1 MRAVTLWRALQNT
14 EAERAASEEAR
25 RITAA
30 SYALVPLKELSEQ
43 DQQLVSLHQQLDA
56 AQREIAGLRSQV
68 ACLER
73 QLAESDEATKR
84 AWREAGRA
92 EG

>member
-1 MRAVTLWRALQNT
+1 MSTESHISFTEFDQNRLREYEQAYKRQQDRLIATLR
-14 EAERAASEEAR
+14 E
-25 RITAA
+25 
-30 SYALVPLKELSEQ
+30 
-43 DQQLVSLHQQLDA
+43 LDA
-56 AQREIAGLRSQV
+56 AQREIAGLRSQI

>member
-1 MRAVTLWRALQNT
+1 M
-14 EAERAASEEAR
+14 
-25 RITAA
+25 
-30 SYALVPLKELSEQ
+30 SYHPEQ
-43 DQQLVSLHQQLDA
+43 DTGDMALIRSLRQEVIAFRSSEVKLKRKLDA
-56 AQREIAGLRSQV
+56 AQREIAGLRSQI